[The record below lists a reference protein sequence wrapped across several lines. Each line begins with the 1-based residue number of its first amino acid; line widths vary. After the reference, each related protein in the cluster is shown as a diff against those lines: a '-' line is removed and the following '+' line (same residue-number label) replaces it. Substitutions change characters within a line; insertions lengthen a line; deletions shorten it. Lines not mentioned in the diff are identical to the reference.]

1 MEFETFDQ
9 DDRFVV
15 FVRTDRNQLEEPE
28 AAEQPLLVCSSY
40 AEARRVQRRFQ
51 GTANECV
58 IRYVGCSGG
67 GD

>member
-1 MEFETFDQ
+1 MDFDPVDQ

-15 FVRTDRNQLEEPE
+15 FVRTDRNHLEEPE
-28 AAEQPLLVCSSY
+28 AVEQPLLICSSY
-40 AEARRVQRRFQ
+40 AEARRVQRRFR

-58 IRYVGCSGG
+58 IRYVGCAGG

>member
-1 MEFETFDQ
+1 MDFENCDQ
-9 DDRFVV
+9 ADRFVV
-15 FVRTDRNQLEEPE
+15 FVRTDRNHLEEPE
-28 AAEQPLLVCSSY
+28 AAEQPLVVCSSY

-58 IRYVGCSGG
+58 IRYLGCAGG